1 MSTPGPTRIVLIRSG
16 RYDLA
21 EITLGN
27 SVHLVGHN
35 NVGKTSAI
43 ATLQFLYIANFNEMH
58 FSRPWEESVRYYF
71 QSDRSYILF
80 ETMTGDGRYVTFGLR
95 GRGQLGGYQVDR
107 FAYMG
112 RYDREDFLLDD
123 NRVRTFEEVKSRIV
137 SDRFFKLLE
146 PSDIRAAVVGESKTP
161 EINMGIVPLKDSS
174 RYGDFVYLFK
184 NLLRLSRLSQQ
195 DIKDTLL
202 TVYKKAIRHA
212 SEVDLS
218 REYGD
223 IYTALQAEKDK
234 LHNLKQIAPTIS
246 RLKELKNQRE
256 QARRDLP
263 SMYAELVT
271 QKARRQ
277 TELQESL
284 DKTKGRI
291 QEIESAIEGMSDR
304 LTSLQ
309 MESQKLSGESA
320 LVEQWLNEFNETA
333 QEVANFLPD
342 LEAQTRQNL
351 AREIEELSRQ
361 IYTAGDP
368 EELIR
373 KIDALTTELQ
383 RKSEQRD
390 KYHSLFGTRLQKHA
404 SVETLTN
411 LSKIFNPALLR
422 IPVEEGGITIN
433 DEKALKAALI
443 EAESHLDTDKWACAG
458 VTVPLSLVK
467 ATPLADTEALNAEI
481 RDTEQR
487 LEETK
492 QAHQIA
498 VNMAAL
504 KEQRSTLQ
512 NNLTEAEK
520 RQAHYN
526 AHQKKL
532 PELPQKTAQLKSL
545 NSSLAEIQ
553 QAHKKLV
560 EENGEN
566 IASQLRLNT
575 NLAGIREEQSTLDKI
590 RPPAPQPDWPAG
602 AVDPDWPADV
612 SSLSKLYTET
622 YNGYQGIEATMA
634 DQLRQAEGQYT
645 DGFNGIGMTEKIDAA
660 IEILESMKDQEK
672 AYSTHL
678 SNVIKS
684 MQATFQRLFEALQGL
699 RDSADSFNKQIGRV
713 SISNLRQLSLEIIEH
728 TQFTKS
734 YRAIVDMQ
742 KADLFS
748 DLAETEMAIKE
759 IYEVIRQRPT
769 IKLSDWFG
777 VRFVIETA
785 DGTQKRY
792 DDLSVIE
799 SNGTTMA
806 IKTLVNMVL
815 IRALMKDRR
824 AYRIPFYIDEATQV
838 DTPNLKEVVSLANE
852 MGFCPVLASTAPVSV
867 AEYLNMVEITA
878 DQRAIIDPR
887 RCIHRQAL

>member
-1 MSTPGPTRIVLIRSG
+1 MSTPGPTRIILIRSG

-43 ATLQFLYIANFNEMH
+43 ATLQFLYIASFKEMH

-107 FAYMG
+107 FAYTG
-112 RYDREDFLLDD
+112 RYAREDFILDD
-123 NRVRTFEEVKSRIV
+123 NRVRSFEEVKSLIV

-146 PSDIRAAVVGESKTP
+146 PSDIRAAVVGESKIP
-161 EINMGIVPLKDSS
+161 EINMGIVPLKDPS

-202 TVYKKAIRHA
+202 TVYKKTIRHA
-212 SEVDLS
+212 TEVDLS
-218 REYGD
+218 SEYGD

-234 LHNLKQIAPTIS
+234 LHNLKQIAPTIN

-263 SMYAELVT
+263 SMYAELVS

-284 DKTKGRI
+284 DKTTGRI
-291 QEIESAIEGMSDR
+291 NEIESAINGMTDR
-304 LTSLQ
+304 LADLQ
-309 MESQKLSGESA
+309 TESQRLSGDA
-320 LVEQWLNEFNETA
+320 AIVGQWINEFDETA
-333 QEVANFLPD
+333 KEVSNFLPD
-342 LEAQTRQNL
+342 LEAQARQNL

-368 EELIR
+368 EELSR
-373 KIDALTTELQ
+373 KIEALTVELQ
-383 RKSEQRD
+383 RKTEQRD
-390 KYHSLFGTRLQKHA
+390 KYHSLFGTRLQQHA

-411 LSKIFNPALLR
+411 LGKIFNPALLR
-422 IPVEEGGITIN
+422 IPVEEGSITIN
-433 DEKALKAALI
+433 DEKALKAALVA
-443 EAESHLDTDKWACAG
+443 AESHLDNEKWAGAG
-458 VTVPLSLVK
+458 VTVPLSLV
-467 ATPLADTEALNAEI
+467 APTPLPDMEALNAEI
-481 RDTEQR
+481 RDTEHR
-487 LEETK
+487 LEEAK
-492 QAHQIA
+492 KAHQIA

-504 KEQRSTLQ
+504 KEQHRTLQ
-512 NNLTEAEK
+512 GNLKEAEE
-520 RQAHYN
+520 RQARYD
-526 AHQKKL
+526 AHQKKR
-532 PELPQKTAQLKSL
+532 PEHPQKTAQLKTL
-545 NSSLAEIQ
+545 KNSLAEIQ
-553 QAHKKLV
+553 QSHKKLL

-566 IASQLRLNT
+566 IAIRLRLNAS
-575 NLAGIREEQSTLDKI
+575 LVGIREEQTTLDKI
-590 RPPAPQPDWPAG
+590 RPAAPQPDWPAG

-612 SSLSKLYTET
+612 TTLFKLYTET
-622 YNGYQGIEATMA
+622 YNGYQGIEASMA
-634 DQLRQAEGQYT
+634 DQLRQAEGQYS
-645 DGFNGIGMTEKIDAA
+645 DGFDGIGMAEKIDAA

-678 SNVIKS
+678 GNVIKS
-684 MQATFQRLFEALQGL
+684 MQAAFQRLFEALQGL
-699 RDSADSFNKQIGRV
+699 RDAADSFNKQIGRV
-713 SISNLRQLSLEIIEH
+713 SISNLRQLSLDIIEH
-728 TQFTKS
+728 TQITKS

-748 DLAETEMAIKE
+748 NLVETETAIKE

-777 VRFVIETA
+777 VRFVIEAA

-867 AEYLNMVEITA
+867 AEYLNMVEITP
-878 DQRAIIDPR
+878 DQRANIDPR
-887 RCIHRQAL
+887 RCIHRKAL